1 MDINDSGKYELTII
15 SDKNHKI
22 FLSIEIKDS
31 KLCFS
36 CYYFE
41 DYFKLNFF
49 KEYTLEEL
57 KKSLNYFKQFNNEKE
72 IWEEIK
78 NNNLK
83 GQEKI
88 FEDENSEKIKLV
100 IPLPINIYK
109 TIEFTLQKLKK
120 TDQEILEEYKSVISI
135 YKEKLQI
142 KDLNSKIIIDT
153 EQKEILK
160 SLVSYYDK
168 FKAKLLYSFYI
179 TYTDEEIANNLK
191 NKKIPYSVTDFHTK
205 CDNISSILV
214 VCKSGDQIFGGYT
227 QLQFKSNDSYGDDK
241 NSFIFSLNRKEKYP
255 KTTRSGSIW
264 CYKNYGPCF
273 SYDLEFVEGKIN
285 IVKFNR
291 YNYDIPSP
299 FFKDKDKCLKNK
311 NNSSEYYLDSLEI
324 FQIIKCWIIGNWI
337 TRKNN

>member
-1 MDINDSGKYELTII
+1 MDNNESGKYELTII

-22 FLSIEIKDS
+22 FLSIEIKNT
-31 KLCFS
+31 KLCIS

-41 DYFKLNFF
+41 DYFKINFF

-57 KKSLNYFKQFNNEKE
+57 KKELNYFKQFNNEKE
-72 IWEEIK
+72 ILEEIK

-88 FEDENSEKIKLV
+88 FEEENSEKIKLV

-109 TIEFTLQKLKK
+109 NIEFTLQKLKK

-135 YKEKLQI
+135 YKDKLQI

-153 EQKEILK
+153 EQKEFLK
-160 SLVSYYDK
+160 GLVSYYEK
-168 FKAKLLYSFYI
+168 LKAILLYSFYI

-191 NKKIPYSVTDFHTK
+191 NKKIPYSVRDFHTK

-227 QLQFKSNDSYGDDK
+227 PLQFKSNNSYGDDK

-255 KTTRSGSIW
+255 KKNFVDDDSSTSHSHSIW

-273 SYDLEFVEGKIN
+273 YYDLEFVENTIN
-285 IVKFNR
+285 IVNFGR

-299 FFKDKDKCLKNK
+299 FFKDKDKCLKNENDRK
-311 NNSSEYYLDSLEI
+311 VFLDSLEI
-324 FQIIKCWIIGNWI
+324 FQIIKC
-337 TRKNN
+337 